1 VIDAVFVS
9 VILAVFALIWLML
22 RAVEKL

>member
-1 VIDAVFVS
+1 VFDVAFVS
-9 VILAVFALIWLML
+9 VILAVFALIWLIL